1 MMDKIKHHE
10 GKKRRRR
17 DFSDKKKILLSFAT
31 VWKER
36 YQWRLRIYNS
46 LHNFIDLIKEE
57 GCENRKA
64 IFFL

>member
-1 MMDKIKHHE
+1 MRE
-10 GKKRRRR
+10 KKEEEEI
-17 DFSDKKKILLSFAT
+17 FLIKKKLLLSFAT

-36 YQWRLRIYNS
+36 YQRRLRIYNI
-46 LHNFIDLIKEE
+46 LHNFIYLIKEE

>member
-1 MMDKIKHHE
+1 MRE
-10 GKKRRRR
+10 KKEEEEI
-17 DFSDKKKILLSFAT
+17 FLIKKKLLLSFAT

-36 YQWRLRIYNS
+36 HQWRLRIYNS
-46 LHNFIDLIKEE
+46 LHNFIYLIKEE

>member
-1 MMDKIKHHE
+1 MRE
-10 GKKRRRR
+10 KKEEEEI
-17 DFSDKKKILLSFAT
+17 FLIKKKLLLSFAT
-31 VWKER
+31 GWKER

-46 LHNFIDLIKEE
+46 LHNFIYLIKEE

>member
-10 GKKRRRR
+10 GKKKKI
-17 DFSDKKKILLSFAT
+17 DFSDKKKLLLSFAT

-46 LHNFIDLIKEE
+46 LHNFIYLIKEE